1 MRDGVAMRKSI
12 SGVSFAT
19 TLASIGMATA
29 QTYPSHPIAM
39 IVPFPAGGP
48 TDAVARIVAERMKVS
63 LGQPI
68 VIENTSGAAGGSIG
82 VGRAEHA
89 PADGYTLSF
98 GNWQSHV
105 LNGAIYTLSYDLL
118 NDLDPISLIATA
130 PEIIISKNGLPA
142 KDSRELIAWLK
153 ANPDKALQGT
163 TGIGSPPHVAGLFFQ
178 SITGTR
184 FQFVPYRGA
193 ALAMQDILASQIDLF
208 IPQVANALPQ
218 VRAGTVRA
226 YAITAKTRLE
236 SAPEIPTADEA
247 GIPGLYVSSWSGIW
261 APRGAPREAIAKVNR
276 ATVDALS
283 DSTARQALIA
293 LGQGIPPRDQQS
305 PEALGALH
313 KAEIEK
319 WWPIIKAANI
329 KSE

>member
-1 MRDGVAMRKSI
+1 
-12 SGVSFAT
+12 
-19 TLASIGMATA
+19 
-29 QTYPSHPIAM
+29 M

-48 TDAVARIVAERMKVS
+48 TDAVARIVTERMKGS

-82 VGRAEHA
+82 VGRAVHA
-89 PADGYTLSF
+89 AADGYTLSF
-98 GNWQSHV
+98 GIWQSHV
-105 LNGAIYTLSYDLL
+105 LNGAIHTLSYDLQK
-118 NDLDPISLIATA
+118 DLDPVSLIATA
-130 PEIIISKNGLPA
+130 PEIIISKNGVPA

-178 SITGTR
+178 SITSTR

-193 ALAMQDILASQIDLF
+193 GLAMQDLLGGQIDLF

-247 GIPGLYVSSWSGIW
+247 GIPGLYISSWSGIW
-261 APRGAPREAIAKVNR
+261 APRGTPKDAIAKVNK
-276 ATVDALS
+276 AVVDALGDAS
-283 DSTARQALIA
+283 VRQALID
-293 LGQGIPPRDQQS
+293 LGQGIPPRDQQT
-305 PEALGALH
+305 PEALAAFH

-329 KSE
+329 KAD